1 MIAAAM
7 TPAVT
12 RSTHAHA
19 VPRPRGVASASLRA
33 SAPALLATALLWIA
47 LALAASAAGARAAE
61 PAVGPASPSPGSP
74 AAVPVDAIDALAP
87 FSADYV
93 ALRGGETIGSA
104 RLHLVQL
111 VQGADRRWRIDLSVH
126 ADRGVAG
133 LLGLDLEQSTVFEDH
148 AGGWRPLSQSS
159 VRKGLFLGKRSSG
172 RYDWAAG
179 SAQWTGDLKP
189 RHRAPVALRAGDL
202 SGLLINLAIV
212 RDAVPGRELQYRF
225 VEGGRARDHRYRVAD
240 ALERVI
246 VGDLSYAAMR
256 VERSNG
262 GNDQTV
268 VWVAEGVPTPVRILQ
283 REDGED
289 LFDLRLIAYQGV

>member
-7 TPAVT
+7 NPSPAM
-12 RSTHAHA
+12 
-19 VPRPRGVASASLRA
+19 PRPRAVASTSLRA
-33 SAPALLATALLWIA
+33 SAPALLTTVLLWAA
-47 LALAASAAGARAAE
+47 LALAISAASARAAA
-61 PAVGPASPSPGSP
+61 PDGTAASTEAPS
-74 AAVPVDAIDALAP
+74 DARALAP
-87 FSADYV
+87 FSADY
-93 ALRGGETIGSA
+93 AAFRGGDAIGNA
-104 RLHLVQL
+104 RLRLLRQPD
-111 VQGADRRWRIDLSVH
+111 GRWRADLSVH

-172 RYDWAAG
+172 RYDWSAG
-179 SAQWTGDLKP
+179 TALWTGDLKP
-189 RHRAPVALRAGDL
+189 QHRAPVTLREGDL

-212 RDAVPGRELQYRF
+212 RDAMPGRELQYRF
-225 VEGGRARDHRYRVAD
+225 VEGGRARDQQYRVAE
-240 ALERVI
+240 ALDPVT
-246 VGDLSYAAMR
+246 VDDLSYAAMR

-268 VWVAEGVPTPVRILQ
+268 VWVVEGVPTPVRILQ

>member
-7 TPAVT
+7 HPA
-12 RSTHAHA
+12 SAPAQPH
-19 VPRPRGVASASLRA
+19 PRTVASSSLRA
-33 SAPALLATALLWIA
+33 SAPALLGTALLWTA
-47 LALAASAAGARAAE
+47 LAFAVSVTGARAA
-61 PAVGPASPSPGSP
+61 GPALDTAP
-74 AAVPVDAIDALAP
+74 AAAPAEPRVLAP
-87 FSADYV
+87 FRADY
-93 ALRGGETIGSA
+93 AAFRGGKTIGSA
-104 RLHLVQL
+104 SLRLLRQ
-111 VQGADRRWRIDLSVH
+111 ADGRWRADLSVH

-148 AGGWRPLSQSS
+148 ADGWRPLSQSS
-159 VRKGLFLGKRSSG
+159 VRKGLFLGKRSTG

-179 SAQWTGDLKP
+179 SALWTGDLKAQ
-189 RHRAPVALRAGDL
+189 HRAPVALRDGDL

-212 RDAVPGRELQYRF
+212 RDALPGRELQYRF
-225 VEGGRARDHRYRVAD
+225 VEGGRARDQQYRVAD

-246 VGDLSYAAMR
+246 VDDLSYAAMR

>member
-12 RSTHAHA
+12 RSIHAHT

-33 SAPALLATALLWIA
+33 SAPALLATVLLWA
-47 LALAASAAGARAAE
+47 VLVLVATVSRASAAE
-61 PAVGPASPSPGSP
+61 PARDATPADRP
-74 AAVPVDAIDALAP
+74 AAAATVSVDARALAP

-93 ALRGGETIGSA
+93 AFRGGEVIGSA
-104 RLHLVQL
+104 RLHLVQV
-111 VQGADRRWRIDLSVH
+111 VQGPDRRWRIDLSVR

-133 LLGLDLEQSTVFEDH
+133 LLGLDLQQSTVFEDH

-189 RHRAPVALRAGDL
+189 RHRAPVALHAGDL

-212 RDAVPGRELQYRF
+212 RDAMPGRELQYRF
-225 VEGGRARDHRYRVAD
+225 VESGRARDHHYRVAD
-240 ALERVI
+240 VLERVI
-246 VGDLSYAAMR
+246 VDDLSYAAMR

>member
-7 TPAVT
+7 NP
-12 RSTHAHA
+12 SSM
-19 VPRPRGVASASLRA
+19 PRPRAVASTSLRA
-33 SAPALLATALLWIA
+33 SAPALLTTMLLWAA
-47 LALAASAAGARAAE
+47 LALAISAASARAAG
-61 PAVGPASPSPGSP
+61 PDGTAASAVSAASAELAES
-74 AAVPVDAIDALAP
+74 AVDARSLAP
-87 FSADYV
+87 FSADY
-93 ALRGGETIGSA
+93 AAFRGGDAIGSA
-104 RLHLVQL
+104 SLRLLRQPD
-111 VQGADRRWRIDLSVH
+111 GRWRADLSVH

-133 LLGLDLEQSTVFEDH
+133 LLGLDLQQSTVFEDH
-148 AGGWRPLSQSS
+148 ARGWRPLSQSS
-159 VRKGLFLGKRSSG
+159 VRKGLFLGKRSTG
-172 RYDWAAG
+172 RYDWSAG
-179 SAQWTGDLKP
+179 TALWTGDLKP
-189 RHRAPVALRAGDL
+189 QHRAPVALREGDL

-212 RDAVPGRELQYRF
+212 RDAMPGRELQYRF
-225 VEGGRARDHRYRVAD
+225 VEGGRARDQQYRVAD

-246 VGDLSYAAMR
+246 VDDLSYAAMR

>member
-7 TPAVT
+7 TPAFT
-12 RSTHAHA
+12 RSTPAHV

-33 SAPALLATALLWIA
+33 SAPALLATVLLWTA
-47 LALAASAAGARAAE
+47 LALVASGARAAE
-61 PAVGPASPSPGSP
+61 AAVDGGSP
-74 AAVPVDAIDALAP
+74 DRPAATATDPVDDRQLAP
-87 FSADYV
+87 FSADY
-93 ALRGGETIGSA
+93 AAFRGGDAIGSA
-104 RLHLVQL
+104 RLHLVQV
-111 VQGADRRWRIDLSVH
+111 VQGPDRRWRIDLSVR

-133 LLGLDLEQSTVFEDH
+133 LLGLDLQQSTVFEDH

-179 SAQWTGDLKP
+179 RARWTGDLKP
-189 RHRAPVALRAGDL
+189 QHRAPVALRAGDL

-225 VEGGRARDHRYRVAD
+225 VEGGRARDQQYRVAD
-240 ALERVI
+240 VLERVI
-246 VGDLSYAAMR
+246 VDDLSYAAMR